1 MTKVIY
7 INWNDHVVIASA
19 EDKEQWVNDWIDDN
33 GLIYDFNEWLESYHD
48 IIEIY
53 QMTAEE
59 KAELPTRYE
68 EYFKN
73 EKDIYRRK
81 AEERFKKNFEEIG
94 IEVSG
99 YAG

>member
-7 INWNDHVVIASA
+7 VDWDNCVIVATA
-19 EDKEQWVNDWIDDN
+19 EDKEQWIEDWIDN
-33 GLIYDFNEWLESYHD
+33 NCLIYGFDEWLESYHD

-53 QMTAEE
+53 QMTAKE

-73 EKDIYRRK
+73 EKDLYRRK
-81 AEERFKKNFEEIG
+81 AEERFKKRFEEIG

-99 YAG
+99 YAE

>member
-1 MTKVIY
+1 MTKCIYVDWNQRVI
-7 INWNDHVVIASA
+7 VAT
-19 EDKEQWVNDWIDDN
+19 EKDKEQWIEDWINDY
-33 GLIYDFNEWLESYHD
+33 GLIYDFAEWLMSYHD

-73 EKDIYRRK
+73 EKDLCRRK
-81 AEERFKKNFEEIG
+81 AEERFKKEFEEIG

-99 YAG
+99 YAE